1 MGFIKVDIV
10 NIQSVGKGG
19 GCVDEDWFKI
29 ICGELEMYNIEILMG
44 ASAGGILNYVWSRVI
59 D

>member
-1 MGFIKVDIV
+1 MTFNIV

-19 GCVDEDWFKI
+19 GCVDKDWFKI
-29 ICGELEMYNIEILMG
+29 ICGELEMYNIEVLMG
-44 ASAGGILNYVWSRVI
+44 ASAGGILNYAWSKVI